1 MYKVDVGVGVQSLEQ
16 GVPSVLHLVSYV
28 QGIPSHAGH
37 LVLMLLGAE
46 TTYIGI
52 KDTYAVYVAFF

>member
-1 MYKVDVGVGVQSLEQ
+1 MHKVDVGCGVQSLEQ
-16 GVPSVLHLVSYV
+16 GVSSVVRLTSYI

-37 LVLMLLGAE
+37 LVLVLLGAE

-52 KDTYAVYVAFF
+52 KDTNAVYVAFF